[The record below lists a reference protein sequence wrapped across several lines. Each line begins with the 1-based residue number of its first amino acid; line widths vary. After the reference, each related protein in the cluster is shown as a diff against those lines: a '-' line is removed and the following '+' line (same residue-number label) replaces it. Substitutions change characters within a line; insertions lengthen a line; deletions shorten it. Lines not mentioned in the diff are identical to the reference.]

1 MSKQIALRVPA
12 LFLAFWCAAF
22 AGKVHAQRP
31 EGIDSDFQTSA
42 PNWSEVAADGTYGIQ
57 FACIKATAL
66 DESFS
71 NSYFASRM
79 SGAQA
84 AGIYTIPYN
93 RCDPSV
99 YEPNTEAQFFWNWA
113 KTNVTAGGHNLSPA
127 LDIEDGLT
135 GHYISDT
142 GGSISLSGW
151 CNEWFNDV
159 SNDAAAVGVHLQQ
172 LTYVNAGASCD
183 LSSSLKGSGWIAW
196 TNCCWPY
203 NSGEEQ
209 TGTPWCQGTGCEI
222 FGSGAW
228 SIWQWAWPGEGQVI
242 LNGLKEHVDQD
253 VYNGTLAQM
262 VTALGTTGTPPTFTF
277 RPTNQTVLAGRTLII
292 PATVFASPPAEFRWS
307 NLNTGATIASGTTNG
322 VTLNGTVNA
331 TLTFSNVPANW
342 NNDSL
347 QLTVTN
353 SWGST
358 NLSITLAVT
367 PPVLTMTTLS
377 NVQIELSW
385 DSGATLESATNVPGP
400 YSAVTTISPYTI
412 SATNAQMFYRTI
424 Q

>member
-1 MSKQIALRVPA
+1 MSKQSLRHALVIMLIAWGLNFSRSA
-12 LFLAFWCAAF
+12 
-22 AGKVHAQRP
+22 HAQRP

-66 DESFS
+66 DEAFS

-93 RCDPSV
+93 RCDPSI
-99 YEPNTEAQFFWNWA
+99 YEPNTEAQFFWNWG
-113 KTNVTAGGHNLSPA
+113 KTNMAAGGHNLSPA

-135 GHYISDT
+135 GSYISDT

-159 SNDAAAVGVHLQQ
+159 SNYAAAAGVHLKQI
-172 LTYVNAGASCD
+172 TYVNAGSSCD
-183 LSSSLKGSGWIAW
+183 LSSSLHGDGWIAW

-203 NSGEEQ
+203 DSGEEQ

-222 FGSGAW
+222 LGSGVW
-228 SIWQWAWPGEGQVI
+228 SIWQWAWPGEGQAI

-253 VYNGTLAQM
+253 VYNGTLSQM
-262 VTALGTTGTPPTFTF
+262 ITALGTTGTAPAFTLK
-277 RPTNQTVLAGRTLII
+277 PTNETAFAGSTLAV
-292 PATVFASPPAEFRWS
+292 PATVFASPPAGFYWS
-307 NLNTGATIASGTTNG
+307 NLSTGTTIATGTTNG
-322 VTLNGTVNA
+322 VTLNGTMNA
-331 TLTFSNVPANW
+331 TLMVSNIPENW
-342 NNDSL
+342 NNDTL

-353 SWGST
+353 AWGST
-358 NLSITLAVT
+358 NISITIGVT
-367 PPVLTMTTLS
+367 VPVLNITPQANGKL
-377 NVQIELSW
+377 QLSW
-385 DSGATLESATNVPGP
+385 RSGGTLESATNVVGP
-400 YSAVTTISPYTI
+400 YTGLTAESPYTAPI
-412 SATNAQMFYRTI
+412 TNMQMFYRLL